1 MRVLLEVIHHFP
13 FSMQAYL
20 MKHCEPNND
29 DSNYNAL
36 LRLILLIY
44 IIRVVG
50 CSNFQRYGSYM
61 PETHSFVFL

>member
-1 MRVLLEVIHHFP
+1 MRVLLEVIHRFP
-13 FSMQAYL
+13 FSMQAYP

-36 LRLILLIY
+36 LHLILLIY

-50 CSNFQRYGSYM
+50 
-61 PETHSFVFL
+61 